1 MTLAEGGRSRSF
13 IWEDPAAMAAIA
25 RKKPGLEYL
34 REIAASELAPPPVAP
49 EAAGGYSTTD
59 LRVRYVRAMRNTTGR
74 VLAEARVV
82 HLGRRTATAEGRL
95 YVQADESL
103 IAHASTGCAILR

>member
-1 MTLAEGGRSRSF
+1 
-13 IWEDPAAMAAIA
+13 MAAIA
-25 RKKPGLEYL
+25 RQKPGLEYL

-49 EAAGGYSTTD
+49 EPGVGYSTTD
-59 LRVRYVRAMRNTTGR
+59 LQVRYVRAMSDTTGR
-74 VLAEARVV
+74 VLAEGRV
-82 HLGRRTATAEGRL
+82 